1 MDFENSTELRSKN
14 EGSAPALDCGSMND
28 YDLALW
34 NSCQYWCEGILFSI
48 VGGIGLFGN
57 TISIAILAT
66 RFDVINFSFDEE

>member
-1 MDFENSTELRSKN
+1 MDLENSSQLVQDGGN
-14 EGSAPALDCGSMND
+14 EGSAPTDLNCGTMD
-28 YDLALW
+28 EYDLALW

-66 RFDVINFSFDEE
+66 R